1 MKYEDTV
8 FDDGT
13 EPTVRQVPER
23 RLPYG
28 CDQQG
33 RYPEA
38 AEAATDIGQDDD
50 LNAFDWVALLM
61 LAVAVAVT
69 VVVGALTLLGG
80 GV

>member
-1 MKYEDTV
+1 MRYHDTE
-8 FDDGT
+8 FPDGT
-13 EPTVRQVPER
+13 EPTVWARSGYR
-23 RLPYG
+23 ALG
-28 CDQQG
+28 TDQQG

-69 VVVGALTLLGG
+69 VAVGALTLLGG

>member
-1 MKYEDTV
+1 MKYEDTI
-8 FDDGT
+8 FDGT
-13 EPTVRQVPER
+13 VPTQWARSGYR
-23 RLPYG
+23 ALG
-28 CDQQG
+28 TDQQG

-38 AEAATDIGQDDD
+38 AEAATDIGQDDDD

-69 VVVGALTLLGG
+69 VAVGALTLLGG

>member
-1 MKYEDTV
+1 MKYEDTI

-13 EPTVRQVPER
+13 EPTVRQAPER

-38 AEAATDIGQDDD
+38 AEAATEVGQDDD

-61 LAVAVAVT
+61 LAVAVVAVI
-69 VVVGALTLLGG
+69 GALALLGG